1 MRSLPFY
8 AVSGFNFKRRESM
21 EKNRVIIAPDS
32 FKGTMDADEV
42 CAIIKAAV
50 LEISPESEVVC
61 IPMSDGGEGMTASY
75 RRLLGGEH
83 CVVPVTG
90 PKGERIEAEY
100 AILPD
105 GTAVM
110 EMASCA
116 GLPLMEGELRPLEA
130 TTYGVGELLAASEA
144 RGCNNVLM
152 GLGGSATNDCGIGM
166 AAALGWRFL
175 DAEGK
180 KLRPLAS
187 HLGRGVRILRPE
199 RPLALK
205 VLAACDVD
213 NPLCGERGAAR
224 IFGPQKGLRP
234 EQIPA
239 HDAAMAHFAQVIRRE
254 LGMDIADIPGV
265 GAAGGLGAGAIAFL
279 GARLTPGAEMLLETA
294 GMDALLEGAK
304 LVITGE
310 GKMDGQSA
318 SGKAPVCVA
327 AHAKKAGVDCV
338 ALCGCIGEG
347 AESALTRGITACY
360 AASDATKSREEL
372 KESCRDDLAKL
383 ARRVLREYL

>member
-1 MRSLPFY
+1 
-8 AVSGFNFKRRESM
+8 M
-21 EKNRVIIAPDS
+21 EKNKVIIAPDS

-50 LEISPESEVVC
+50 LELSPESEVIC

-75 RRLLGGEH
+75 RRLLGGER
-83 CVVPVTG
+83 CFARVTG
-90 PKGERIEAEY
+90 PRGEHIEAEY
-100 AILPD
+100 AVLPD
-105 GTAVM
+105 STAVM

-116 GLPLMEGELRPLEA
+116 GLPLMEGNLRPLEA
-130 TTYGVGELLAASEA
+130 TTYGVGELLAAIEA
-144 RGCNNVLM
+144 RGCRSVLM

-166 AAALGWRFL
+166 AAALGWRFQ
-175 DAEGK
+175 DGEGNE
-180 KLRPLAS
+180 LRPLAS
-187 HLGRGVRILRPE
+187 EIGKVERIIRPK
-199 RPLALK
+199 RPLSLK

-224 IFGPQKGLRP
+224 IFGPQKGLTP
-234 EQIPA
+234 KQIPA
-239 HDAAMAHFAQVIRRE
+239 HDAAMAHFAQVIERE
-254 LGMDIADIPGV
+254 LGMELAELPGA

-338 ALCGCIGEG
+338 ALCGCIGAG
-347 AESALTRGITACY
+347 AESALARGITAYY
-360 AASDATKSREEL
+360 AASDGTKSREEL

-383 ARRVLREYL
+383 ARRVLGEYL